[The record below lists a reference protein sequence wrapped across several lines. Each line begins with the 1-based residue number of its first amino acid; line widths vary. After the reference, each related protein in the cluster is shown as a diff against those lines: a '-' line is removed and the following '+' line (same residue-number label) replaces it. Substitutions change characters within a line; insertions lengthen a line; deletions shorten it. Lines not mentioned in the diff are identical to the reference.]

1 MYAKKTDPV
10 AVQYAQGGPWP
21 CGGGW
26 RETEEQAAPGAGRK
40 DAGMDAGAK
49 ESAGKP
55 LLVILFTVTHQ
66 TSPAPPKKR
75 ELTRS
80 REAKQLKTTN

>member
-10 AVQYAQGGPWP
+10 AVQRSTRKMDLGLAV
-21 CGGGW
+21 
-26 RETEEQAAPGAGRK
+26 AAGARPRAGAGRK